1 MDQEAHPVSD
11 KTPALHIVHCMLTL
25 LFVLVALHV
34 LRRGVRA
41 PGADRRDR
49 VDHLLHFAMAAAMAI
64 MPWSLGR
71 SLTGRTTVV
80 LCAAATLW
88 FPLTALYR
96 RTRGTAAAIAGRL
109 PPAAGM
115 AAMAWMS
122 RTPHGGAAPAHET
135 LARGVPVA
143 HHTAAHGPA
152 ASASMTAALVT
163 AALTLCLL
171 GFAVRSLMRPMPAL
185 RTATGTAHRAA
196 AADPYGH
203 VRDGAMALGTA
214 VMLVLP
220 H

>member
-11 KTPALHIVHCMLTL
+11 KTPAALIVHCMLTL
-25 LFVLVALHV
+25 LFVIVALHV
-34 LRRGVRA
+34 LRRGVRS
-41 PGADRRDR
+41 PGADGRDR

-71 SLTGRTTVV
+71 SLTGRTTML

-96 RTRGTAAAIAGRL
+96 RTTGRVAAIAGRL
-109 PPAAGM
+109 PSAAGM

-122 RTPHGGAAPAHET
+122 RMPHGGAAPAHET
-135 LARGVPVA
+135 VAGGVPVA
-143 HHTAAHGPA
+143 HHTAAQGAA
-152 ASASMTAALVT
+152 ASGSMTADLVT

-171 GFAVRSLMRPMPAL
+171 GYAVRSLLRSMPTL
-185 RTATGTAHRAA
+185 RTAAGTAHRAA

>member
-1 MDQEAHPVSD
+1 
-11 KTPALHIVHCMLTL
+11 MLTL

-41 PGADRRDR
+41 PGADSLDR

-96 RTRGTAAAIAGRL
+96 RATGTVAAIAGRL

-122 RTPHGGAAPAHET
+122 RTPHG
-135 LARGVPVA
+135 
-143 HHTAAHGPA
+143 PA
-152 ASASMTAALVT
+152 AGASMTAALVT
-163 AALTLCLL
+163 TALTVCLL

-185 RTATGTAHRAA
+185 RTAAGTAHRAA